1 MPPQRSEASVV
12 AFLAFMSVMVAFG
25 VDASLP
31 AFDEIRSDVGL
42 GPGSNRITLMITV
55 YLVGNALGQVLCGP
69 FADRFGRAPV
79 LRVGL
84 VVAALGIAGTIS
96 SQGLPTLLA
105 SRLLWGL
112 GNGAPAAMRAT
123 VARDLY
129 LGDDMARV
137 VSRVMGFF
145 LLGPIVVPLLAEG
158 ILAVGS
164 WRTVFTVGLA
174 LAGVGTVWSLRFGE
188 TLDPADRRPLGWAAT
203 GEAFHRIVKSRTTVG
218 YLVALTFTQAAFFVW
233 LGSSQPV
240 FDLVY
245 GRADRFAVMF
255 SAGGVV
261 MAVGFFS
268 VGWFINRYGAHRV
281 ATASIGGALVLNIA
295 LVALAARTGGRP
307 GFWVW
312 FILMTAS
319 NVFLSMVTPTGL
331 ALALRPMGAIAGTAA
346 GVIGACSIA
355 GSAVLAALVDARI
368 STTVTPMTVGYLLYG
383 ILALTAALWAR
394 PESRDPTA
402 QPGTSDR
409 PLNAAGVEIRSSGGG
424 ASPHPGWSS
433 GHPKGTD
440 QPE

>member
-1 MPPQRSEASVV
+1 MV

-31 AFDEIRSDVGL
+31 AFGEIRPDIGL

-55 YLVGNALGQVLCGP
+55 YMIGNALGQVLCGP
-69 FADRFGRAPV
+69 FADRFGRATV
-79 LRVGL
+79 LRAGL
-84 VVAALGIAGTIS
+84 VAAALGIAGTIS

-112 GNGAPAAMRAT
+112 GNGAPATMRAT

-158 ILAVGS
+158 VLAIGS
-164 WRTVFTVGLA
+164 WRLVFTVGLA

-188 TLDPADRRPLGWAAT
+188 TLDPVDRRPLRWAAT
-203 GEAFHRIVKSRTTVG
+203 SDAFHRIVKNRTTVG
-218 YLVALTFTQAAFFVW
+218 YLVALMFTQAAFFVW

-245 GRADRFAVMF
+245 GQANRFAVMF
-255 SAGGVV
+255 SAAGVLQ
-261 MAVGFFS
+261 AVGFFS

-281 ATASIGGALVLNIA
+281 ATTSIGVVLVLNIGLA
-295 LVALAARTGGRP
+295 ALAARAGGRP
-307 GFWVW
+307 SFWVW
-312 FILMTAS
+312 FILITAS

-346 GVIGACSIA
+346 GVIGACSMA

-368 STTVTPMTVGYLLYG
+368 STRVTPMTIGYLLFG
-383 ILALTAALWAR
+383 LLALAAALWAR
-394 PESRDPTA
+394 PEGQGPSKR
-402 QPGTSDR
+402 Q
-409 PLNAAGVEIRSSGGG
+409 
-424 ASPHPGWSS
+424 
-433 GHPKGTD
+433 
-440 QPE
+440 

>member
-12 AFLAFMSVMVAFG
+12 AFLAFLSMMGAFG

-42 GPGSNRITLMITV
+42 DPGSNRITLMITV
-55 YLVGNALGQVLCGP
+55 YLVGNALGQMLCGP

-84 VVAALGIAGTIS
+84 VVAAVGIAGTIS
-96 SQGLPTLLA
+96 SQGLPMLLA

-112 GNGAPAAMRAT
+112 GNGAPSNMRAT

-129 LGDDMARV
+129 LGDHMARV

-164 WRTVFTVGLA
+164 WRLVFTVGLA

-281 ATASIGGALVLNIA
+281 ATASIGVVLVLNIA
-295 LVALAARTGGRP
+295 LVALAARAGGRP

-346 GVIGACSIA
+346 GVIGACSMA

-383 ILALTAALWAR
+383 ILALAAALWAR

-409 PLNAAGVEIRSSGGG
+409 PLNAGGVEIRSSGGG
-424 ASPHPGWSS
+424 ASPHPCWSS
-433 GHPKGTD
+433 GHPKGTN

>member
-1 MPPQRSEASVV
+1 MSPQRSEASVV

-31 AFDEIRSDVGL
+31 AFDEIRPDVGL
-42 GPGSNRITLMITV
+42 DPASNRITLMITV

-79 LRVGL
+79 LRAGL

-96 SQGLPTLLA
+96 SQGLSTLLA

-112 GNGAPAAMRAT
+112 GNGAPATMRAT

-158 ILAVGS
+158 ILAIGS
-164 WRTVFTVGLA
+164 WRAVFTVGLA

-188 TLDPADRRPLGWAAT
+188 TLAPVDRRPLGWAAT
-203 GEAFHRIVKSRTTVG
+203 GAAFRQIATSRTTVG

-261 MAVGFFS
+261 QAVGFFS

-281 ATASIGGALVLNIA
+281 AVTSIGLVLVLNVVLIA
-295 LVALAARTGGRP
+295 VVGGANGRP
-307 GFWVW
+307 SFWVW

-319 NVFLSMVTPTGL
+319 NVFLCMVTPTGL

-346 GVIGACSIA
+346 GVIGACSTA
-355 GSAVLAALVDARI
+355 GSAVLAALVDTRI

-383 ILALTAALWAR
+383 ILALAAALWAR
-394 PESRDPTA
+394 PESHDPTV
-402 QPGTSDR
+402 TR
-409 PLNAAGVEIRSSGGG
+409 NL
-424 ASPHPGWSS
+424 
-433 GHPKGTD
+433 
-440 QPE
+440 

>member
-1 MPPQRSEASVV
+1 MV
-12 AFLAFMSVMVAFG
+12 AFLAFLGVMVAFG

-31 AFDEIRSDVGL
+31 AFDEIRPDVDL
-42 GPGSNRITLMITV
+42 DPGSNRITLMITV
-55 YLVGNALGQVLCGP
+55 YLIGNALGQVRCGP
-69 FADRFGRAPV
+69 LADRVGRAPG
-79 LRVGL
+79 LRAGL
-84 VVAALGIAGTIS
+84 VIAALGIAGTIS

-112 GNGAPAAMRAT
+112 GNGAPANMRAT

-129 LGDDMARV
+129 LGDHMARV

-203 GEAFHRIVKSRTTVG
+203 GEAFRRIATRRTTVG
-218 YLVALTFTQAAFFVW
+218 YLIALTFTGAAFFIW

-245 GRADRFAVMF
+245 GRTDQFAVMF

-261 MAVGFFS
+261 TAVGFFS
-268 VGWFINRYGAHRV
+268 VGWFIKRYGAHRV
-281 ATASIGGALVLNIA
+281 AVTSIGVVLVLNIA
-295 LVALAARTGGRP
+295 LVALVARGGGRP
-307 GFWVW
+307 SFWVW

-319 NVFLSMVTPTGL
+319 NVFLSMVVPTGL
-331 ALALRPMGAIAGTAA
+331 ALALRPLGSIAGTAA
-346 GVIGACSIA
+346 GVIGACSMA
-355 GSAVLAALVDARI
+355 GAAVLAALVDARI
-368 STTVTPMTVGYLLYG
+368 STTVTPLTVGYLLYG
-383 ILALTAALWAR
+383 ILALAAALWAR
-394 PESRDPTA
+394 PESRDPTV
-402 QPGTSDR
+402 QR
-409 PLNAAGVEIRSSGGG
+409 NL
-424 ASPHPGWSS
+424 
-433 GHPKGTD
+433 
-440 QPE
+440 

>member
-31 AFDEIRSDVGL
+31 AFDEIRPDVGL
-42 GPGSNRITLMITV
+42 DPGSNRITLMITV
-55 YLVGNALGQVLCGP
+55 YLIGNALGQVLCGP

-79 LRVGL
+79 LRIGL
-84 VVAALGIAGTIS
+84 GIAALGIVGTIS
-96 SQGLPTLLA
+96 SQGFATLLA

-164 WRTVFTVGLA
+164 WRTVFTLGLA

-188 TLDPADRRPLGWAAT
+188 TLAPVDRRSLGWAAT
-203 GEAFHRIVKSRTTVG
+203 GAAFHQIVKNRTTVG

-245 GRADRFAVMF
+245 GRADRFAMMF

-261 MAVGFFS
+261 QAVGFFS
-268 VGWFINRYGAHRV
+268 VGWFINRYGAHQV
-281 ATASIGGALVLNIA
+281 AVTSIGLVLVLN
-295 LVALAARTGGRP
+295 VALIAVVVGANGRP
-307 GFWVW
+307 SFWVW
-312 FILMTAS
+312 FILITAS

-346 GVIGACSIA
+346 GVIGACSMA
-355 GSAVLAALVDARI
+355 GAAVLAALVDARI

-383 ILALTAALWAR
+383 ALAMAAALWAR
-394 PESRDPTA
+394 PESRDPTV
-402 QPGTSDR
+402 QR
-409 PLNAAGVEIRSSGGG
+409 NL
-424 ASPHPGWSS
+424 
-433 GHPKGTD
+433 
-440 QPE
+440 

>member
-1 MPPQRSEASVV
+1 M
-12 AFLAFMSVMVAFG
+12 
-25 VDASLP
+25 
-31 AFDEIRSDVGL
+31 
-42 GPGSNRITLMITV
+42 
-55 YLVGNALGQVLCGP
+55 
-69 FADRFGRAPV
+69 
-79 LRVGL
+79 
-84 VVAALGIAGTIS
+84 
-96 SQGLPTLLA
+96 LLA

-112 GNGAPAAMRAT
+112 GNGAPSNMRAT

-129 LGDDMARV
+129 LGDHMARV

-164 WRTVFTVGLA
+164 WRLVFTVGLA

-188 TLDPADRRPLGWAAT
+188 TLAPVDRRPLGWAAT
-203 GEAFHRIVKSRTTVG
+203 GAAFRRIATSRTTVG

-261 MAVGFFS
+261 QAVGFFS

-281 ATASIGGALVLNIA
+281 AVTSIGLVLVLN
-295 LVALAARTGGRP
+295 VALIAVVGGANGRP
-307 GFWVW
+307 SFWVW
-312 FILMTAS
+312 FILITAS

-331 ALALRPMGAIAGTAA
+331 ALALQPMGAIAGTAA
-346 GVIGACSIA
+346 GVIGASSVA
-355 GSAVLAALVDARI
+355 GSAVLAALVDVRI

-383 ILALTAALWAR
+383 ALAMAAALWAR

-402 QPGTSDR
+402 
-409 PLNAAGVEIRSSGGG
+409 
-424 ASPHPGWSS
+424 
-433 GHPKGTD
+433 
-440 QPE
+440 

>member
-1 MPPQRSEASVV
+1 MV
-12 AFLAFMSVMVAFG
+12 AFLAFLGVMVAFG

-31 AFDEIRSDVGL
+31 AFDEIRPDVGL
-42 GPGSNRITLMITV
+42 DPGSNRITLMITV
-55 YLVGNALGQVLCGP
+55 YLIGNALGQVLCGP

-79 LRVGL
+79 LRAGL
-84 VVAALGIAGTIS
+84 VIAALGIAGTIS

-112 GNGAPAAMRAT
+112 GNGAPANMRAT

-129 LGDDMARV
+129 LGDHMARV

-203 GEAFHRIVKSRTTVG
+203 GEAFHQILKNRTTVG
-218 YLVALTFTQAAFFVW
+218 YLVALTFTGAAFFVW
-233 LGSSQPV
+233 LGSSQPI

-245 GRADRFAVMF
+245 GRADQFAVMF
-255 SAGGVV
+255 SAGSVV
-261 MAVGFFS
+261 TAVGFFS
-268 VGWFINRYGAHRV
+268 VGWFIKRYGAHRV
-281 ATASIGGALVLNIA
+281 AVTSIGVVLVLNIA
-295 LVALAARTGGRP
+295 LVALVARGGGRP
-307 GFWVW
+307 SFWVW

-319 NVFLSMVTPTGL
+319 NVFLSMVVPTGL
-331 ALALRPMGAIAGTAA
+331 ALALRPLGSIAGTAA
-346 GVIGACSIA
+346 GVIGACSMA
-355 GSAVLAALVDARI
+355 GAAVLAALVDARI

-383 ILALTAALWAR
+383 ILALAAALWAR
-394 PESRDPTA
+394 PESRDPTV
-402 QPGTSDR
+402 QR
-409 PLNAAGVEIRSSGGG
+409 NL
-424 ASPHPGWSS
+424 
-433 GHPKGTD
+433 
-440 QPE
+440 

>member
-12 AFLAFMSVMVAFG
+12 AFLAFLSVMVAFG

-31 AFDEIRSDVGL
+31 AFDEIRRDVGL
-42 GPGSNRITLMITV
+42 DPGSNRITLMITV

-79 LRVGL
+79 LRIGL
-84 VVAALGIAGTIS
+84 GIAALGIAGTIS

-112 GNGAPAAMRAT
+112 GNGAPSNMRAT

-129 LGDDMARV
+129 LGDHMARV

-188 TLDPADRRPLGWAAT
+188 TLAPVDRRPLGWAAT
-203 GEAFHRIVKSRTTVG
+203 GAAFHQILKNRTTVG

-261 MAVGFFS
+261 QAVGFFS

-281 ATASIGGALVLNIA
+281 AVTSIGLVLVLNVA
-295 LVALAARTGGRP
+295 LVALVARADGRP
-307 GFWVW
+307 SFWVW
-312 FILMTAS
+312 FILITAS

-331 ALALRPMGAIAGTAA
+331 ALALQPMGAIAGTAA
-346 GVIGACSIA
+346 GVIGASSMA
-355 GSAVLAALVDARI
+355 GSAVLAALVDVRI

-383 ILALTAALWAR
+383 ALAMAAALWAR
-394 PESRDPTA
+394 PESRDPTV
-402 QPGTSDR
+402 QR
-409 PLNAAGVEIRSSGGG
+409 NL
-424 ASPHPGWSS
+424 
-433 GHPKGTD
+433 
-440 QPE
+440 

>member
-12 AFLAFMSVMVAFG
+12 AFLAFLGVMVAFG

-31 AFDEIRSDVGL
+31 AFDEIRPDVGL
-42 GPGSNRITLMITV
+42 DPGSNRITLMITV
-55 YLVGNALGQVLCGP
+55 YLIGNALGQVLCGP

-79 LRVGL
+79 LRAGL
-84 VVAALGIAGTIS
+84 VIAALGIAGTIS

-112 GNGAPAAMRAT
+112 GNGAPANMRAT

-129 LGDDMARV
+129 LGDHMARV

-203 GEAFHRIVKSRTTVG
+203 GEAFRRIATSRTTVG
-218 YLVALTFTQAAFFVW
+218 YLIALTFTGAAFFIW

-245 GRADRFAVMF
+245 GRADQFAVMF

-261 MAVGFFS
+261 TAVGFFS
-268 VGWFINRYGAHRV
+268 VGWFIKRYGAHRV
-281 ATASIGGALVLNIA
+281 AVTSIGVVLVLNIA
-295 LVALAARTGGRP
+295 LVALVARGGGRP
-307 GFWVW
+307 SFWVW

-319 NVFLSMVTPTGL
+319 NVFLSMVVPTGL
-331 ALALRPMGAIAGTAA
+331 ALALRPLGSIAGTAA
-346 GVIGACSIA
+346 GVIGACSMA
-355 GSAVLAALVDARI
+355 GAAVLAALVDARI

-383 ILALTAALWAR
+383 ILALAAALWAR
-394 PESRDPTA
+394 PESRDPTV
-402 QPGTSDR
+402 QR
-409 PLNAAGVEIRSSGGG
+409 NL
-424 ASPHPGWSS
+424 
-433 GHPKGTD
+433 
-440 QPE
+440 

>member
-1 MPPQRSEASVV
+1 MV
-12 AFLAFMSVMVAFG
+12 AFLAFLSVMGAFG

-31 AFDEIRSDVGL
+31 AFDEIRPDVDL

-79 LRVGL
+79 LRIG
-84 VVAALGIAGTIS
+84 LGIAVLGIMGTIL
-96 SQGLPTLLA
+96 SQSLPSLLA

-112 GNGAPAAMRAT
+112 GNGPPSNMRAT

-129 LGDDMARV
+129 LGDHMARV

-145 LLGPIVVPLLAEG
+145 LLGPIFVPLLAEG

-164 WRTVFTVGLA
+164 WRAVFTVGLA

-188 TLDPADRRPLGWAAT
+188 TLDPADRRPLGWATT
-203 GEAFHRIVKSRTTVG
+203 GAAFRRITTSRTTVG

-261 MAVGFFS
+261 QAVGFFS

-281 ATASIGGALVLNIA
+281 AVTSIGLVLVLN
-295 LVALAARTGGRP
+295 VALIAVVGGANGRP
-307 GFWVW
+307 SFWVW
-312 FILMTAS
+312 FILIAAS

-346 GVIGACSIA
+346 GVIGACSMA
-355 GSAVLAALVDARI
+355 GSAVLAALVDTRI

-383 ILALTAALWAR
+383 ILALAAALWAR
-394 PESRDPTA
+394 PESRDPTV
-402 QPGTSDR
+402 TR
-409 PLNAAGVEIRSSGGG
+409 NL
-424 ASPHPGWSS
+424 
-433 GHPKGTD
+433 
-440 QPE
+440 

>member
-12 AFLAFMSVMVAFG
+12 AFLAFLGVMVAFG

-31 AFDEIRSDVGL
+31 AFDEIRPDVGL
-42 GPGSNRITLMITV
+42 DPGSNRITLMITV
-55 YLVGNALGQVLCGP
+55 YLIGNALGQVLCGP

-79 LRVGL
+79 LRAGL
-84 VVAALGIAGTIS
+84 VIAALGIAGTIS

-112 GNGAPAAMRAT
+112 GNGAPANMRAT

-129 LGDDMARV
+129 LGDHMARV

-203 GEAFHRIVKSRTTVG
+203 GEAFRRIATSRTTVG
-218 YLVALTFTQAAFFVW
+218 YLIALTFTGAAFFIW

-245 GRADRFAVMF
+245 GRADQFAVMF

-261 MAVGFFS
+261 TAVGFFS
-268 VGWFINRYGAHRV
+268 VGWFIKRYGAHRV
-281 ATASIGGALVLNIA
+281 AVTSIGVVLVLNIA
-295 LVALAARTGGRP
+295 LVALVARGGGRP
-307 GFWVW
+307 SFWVW

-319 NVFLSMVTPTGL
+319 NVFLSMVVPTGL
-331 ALALRPMGAIAGTAA
+331 ALALRPLGSIAGTAA
-346 GVIGACSIA
+346 GVIGACSMA
-355 GSAVLAALVDARI
+355 GAAVLAALVDARI
-368 STTVTPMTVGYLLYG
+368 STTVTPMTVGCLLYG
-383 ILALTAALWAR
+383 ILALAAALWAR
-394 PESRDPTA
+394 PESRDPTV
-402 QPGTSDR
+402 QR
-409 PLNAAGVEIRSSGGG
+409 NL
-424 ASPHPGWSS
+424 
-433 GHPKGTD
+433 
-440 QPE
+440 

>member
-1 MPPQRSEASVV
+1 MV
-12 AFLAFMSVMVAFG
+12 AFLAFLSMMGAFG

-31 AFDEIRSDVGL
+31 AFDEIRRDVGL
-42 GPGSNRITLMITV
+42 DPGSNRITLMITV
-55 YLVGNALGQVLCGP
+55 YLVGNALGQMLCGP

-84 VVAALGIAGTIS
+84 VVAAVGIAGTIS
-96 SQGLPTLLA
+96 SQGLPMLLA

-112 GNGAPAAMRAT
+112 GNGAPSNMRAT

-129 LGDDMARV
+129 LGDHMARV

-164 WRTVFTVGLA
+164 WRTVFTLGLA

-188 TLDPADRRPLGWAAT
+188 TLAPVDRRPLGWAAT
-203 GEAFHRIVKSRTTVG
+203 GAAFHRIVKSRTTVG

-261 MAVGFFS
+261 QAVGFFS

-281 ATASIGGALVLNIA
+281 AVTSIGLVLVLNAA
-295 LVALAARTGGRP
+295 LVALAVRAGGRP
-307 GFWVW
+307 GFWGW
-312 FILMTAS
+312 FILLTAS
-319 NVFLSMVTPTGL
+319 NVFLSMVVPTGL
-331 ALALRPMGAIAGTAA
+331 ALALRPLGSIAGTAA
-346 GVIGACSIA
+346 GVIGACSMA
-355 GSAVLAALVDARI
+355 GSAVLAALVDTRI
-368 STTVTPMTVGYLLYG
+368 STTITPMAVGYLLYST
-383 ILALTAALWAR
+383 LALAGALWAR
-394 PESRDPTA
+394 P
-402 QPGTSDR
+402 
-409 PLNAAGVEIRSSGGG
+409 SGGG
-424 ASPHPGWSS
+424 HRGDADSGAGYHADGSTPSS
-433 GHPKGTD
+433 FA
-440 QPE
+440 

>member
-1 MPPQRSEASVV
+1 VV
-12 AFLAFMSVMVAFG
+12 AFLAFLSMMGAFG

-42 GPGSNRITLMITV
+42 DPGSNRITLMITV
-55 YLVGNALGQVLCGP
+55 YLVGNALGQMLCGP

-84 VVAALGIAGTIS
+84 VVAAVGIAGTIS

-112 GNGAPAAMRAT
+112 GNGAPSNMRAT

-129 LGDDMARV
+129 LGDHMARV

-164 WRTVFTVGLA
+164 WRTVFTLGLA

-188 TLDPADRRPLGWAAT
+188 TLAPVDRRPLGWAAT
-203 GEAFHRIVKSRTTVG
+203 GAAFHQIVKNRTTVG

-261 MAVGFFS
+261 QAVGFFS
-268 VGWFINRYGAHRV
+268 VGWFINRYGAHQV
-281 ATASIGGALVLNIA
+281 AVTSIGLVLVLN
-295 LVALAARTGGRP
+295 VALIAVVVGANGRP
-307 GFWVW
+307 SFWVW
-312 FILMTAS
+312 FILITAS

-346 GVIGACSIA
+346 GVIGASSMA
-355 GSAVLAALVDARI
+355 GSAVLAALVDVRI

-383 ILALTAALWAR
+383 ALAMAAALWAR
-394 PESRDPTA
+394 PESRDPTV
-402 QPGTSDR
+402 QR
-409 PLNAAGVEIRSSGGG
+409 NL
-424 ASPHPGWSS
+424 
-433 GHPKGTD
+433 
-440 QPE
+440 

>member
-1 MPPQRSEASVV
+1 VV
-12 AFLAFMSVMVAFG
+12 AFLAFLSVMVAFG

-31 AFDEIRSDVGL
+31 AFDEIRRDVGL
-42 GPGSNRITLMITV
+42 DPGSNRITLMITV
-55 YLVGNALGQVLCGP
+55 YLVGNALGQMLCGP

-84 VVAALGIAGTIS
+84 VVAAVGIAGTIS

-112 GNGAPAAMRAT
+112 GNGAPSNMRAT

-129 LGDDMARV
+129 LGDHMARV

-188 TLDPADRRPLGWAAT
+188 TLAPGDRRPLGWAAT
-203 GEAFHRIVKSRTTVG
+203 GAAFHQIVKNRTTVG

-261 MAVGFFS
+261 QAVGFFS

-281 ATASIGGALVLNIA
+281 AVTSIGLVLVLNVA
-295 LVALAARTGGRP
+295 LVALVARADGRP
-307 GFWVW
+307 SFWVW
-312 FILMTAS
+312 FILITAS

-331 ALALRPMGAIAGTAA
+331 ALALQPMGAIAGTAA
-346 GVIGACSIA
+346 GVIGASSMA
-355 GSAVLAALVDARI
+355 GSAVLAALVDVRI

-383 ILALTAALWAR
+383 ALAMAAALWAR
-394 PESRDPTA
+394 PESRDPTV
-402 QPGTSDR
+402 QR
-409 PLNAAGVEIRSSGGG
+409 NL
-424 ASPHPGWSS
+424 
-433 GHPKGTD
+433 
-440 QPE
+440 

>member
-1 MPPQRSEASVV
+1 MV
-12 AFLAFMSVMVAFG
+12 AFLAFLSMMGAFG

-42 GPGSNRITLMITV
+42 DPGSNRITLMITV
-55 YLVGNALGQVLCGP
+55 YLVGNALGQMLCGP

-96 SQGLPTLLA
+96 SQGLPALLA

-112 GNGAPAAMRAT
+112 GNGAPANMRAT

-129 LGDDMARV
+129 LGDHMARV

-188 TLDPADRRPLGWAAT
+188 TLAPVDRRPLGWAAT
-203 GEAFHRIVKSRTTVG
+203 GAAFHQIVKNRTTVG

-261 MAVGFFS
+261 QAVGFFS

-281 ATASIGGALVLNIA
+281 AVTSIGLVLVLNVA
-295 LVALAARTGGRP
+295 LVALVARADGRP
-307 GFWVW
+307 SFWVW
-312 FILMTAS
+312 FILITAS

-331 ALALRPMGAIAGTAA
+331 ALALQPMGAIAGTAA
-346 GVIGACSIA
+346 GVIGASSMA
-355 GSAVLAALVDARI
+355 GSAVLAALVDVRI

-383 ILALTAALWAR
+383 ALAMAAALWAR
-394 PESRDPTA
+394 PESRDPTV
-402 QPGTSDR
+402 QR
-409 PLNAAGVEIRSSGGG
+409 NL
-424 ASPHPGWSS
+424 
-433 GHPKGTD
+433 
-440 QPE
+440 